1 MSLTLVCVFSSNP
14 CRACTVP
21 LFRRALES
29 QKATCFLFHLF
40 IKKEEIKKKMRL
52 GPDACKE
59 DGRKHCLQIQ
69 AQELRH
75 ALAKRYN
82 RAFFLYFTIWIEAI
96 RNCWSNFS
104 SCWSNFFCYGQL
116 RTAVCRQHVEPLQY
130 RAQLFLTGFGR
141 TLGSGPGRVLHESSP
156 RSVRT

>member
-1 MSLTLVCVFSSNP
+1 MSLTLVCVFSFNP

-21 LFRRALES
+21 LFRGALES

-59 DGRKHCLQIQ
+59 DGGKHCLQIQ
-69 AQELRH
+69 AQESGH
-75 ALAKRYN
+75 AFAEGVN
-82 RAFFLYFTIWIEAI
+82 RAFFVLTQYQLKHLGNGEAP
-96 RNCWSNFS
+96 RKW
-104 SCWSNFFCYGQL
+104 L
-116 RTAVCRQHVEPLQY
+116 RTTTNCVRRQQFVPLQY

-141 TLGSGPGRVLHESSP
+141 TLGSGARRGLHESSP
-156 RSVRT
+156 RSVRR

>member
-21 LFRRALES
+21 LFRGALES

-69 AQELRH
+69 AQELGH
-75 ALAKRYN
+75 AFAKRYN
-82 RAFFLYFTIWIEAI
+82 MAFFCTYTISKVAI
-96 RNCWSNFS
+96 RICCGNKEMVTDNYELSTS
-104 SCWSNFFCYGQL
+104 STIC
-116 RTAVCRQHVEPLQY
+116 T
-130 RAQLFLTGFGR
+130 
-141 TLGSGPGRVLHESSP
+141 SP
-156 RSVRT
+156 V